1 MDGKAAGNCGFAFSA
16 VRTVNMLENWYGMMV
31 VTQASTIVSL
41 LRREYQSTVV
51 GTANWDQAEWSKK
64 S

>member
-1 MDGKAAGNCGFAFSA
+1 MNGKAAGNCGFAFSA

-41 LRREYQSTVV
+41 LRPEYQSTVV